1 MEQTFGTPK
10 LNDALAKFQQK
21 HHAAG
26 KDGKANYGFY
36 TTLAGGLAAAQPA
49 TEFGLSHTQTFHVH
63 YAAGKDGVDGKV
75 ITTLVTTLRHVSGEE
90 VQSELPFP
98 DLVPNRGNI
107 MQALGSAITYARR
120 YALLAIYGLAGDD
133 DDAEGSARTE
143 PLVKKAGIT
152 RTPTKSDKAKALTKE
167 PAKKDEQVDWIDTD
181 RKARIV
187 EALRKLE
194 GPSKKDVLEKF
205 KTGSQI
211 SALAVTPDHITTSK
225 HGHLLENLLG
235 LDPYVPAP

>member
-1 MEQTFGTPK
+1 MEQTLGTPK
-10 LNDALAKFQQK
+10 LNEALAKFQQK

-26 KDGKANYGFY
+26 KAGKANYGFY

-49 TEFGLSHTQTFHVH
+49 TEFGLSHTQTFRSICN
-63 YAAGKDGVDGKV
+63 GDQV
-75 ITTLVTTLRHVSGEE
+75 ITTLITTLRHVSGEE
-90 VQSELPFP
+90 IQSELAFP
-98 DLVPNRGNI
+98 ELVPNRGNI